1 MTTRQFNLIGNPQNE
16 GVTAV
21 ITIDGVEVF
30 NGTLTGGPNDP
41 EVVIATGSLDVVNP
55 VDGSDIIKPVSITIT
70 SGTVLV
76 GMFQWNYARHENF
89 VYTAEQ
95 MAIVSDPASTSAQYL
110 AVFEAVATPPFSSAD
125 LDIFTSTDPADNLIK
140 YALIYE
146 HKCLPYIQDPEEFS
160 YGVTESDYDCNRSNA
175 VLNGTP
181 YTEQPLYFGITMTT
195 GDVLTFDTNI
205 FASNIGAQMPPGFT
219 I

>member
-1 MTTRQFNLIGNPQNE
+1 MTTRQFNLMGDLFQST
-16 GVTAV
+16 TAI
-21 ITIDGVEVF
+21 ITIGGVEVF
-30 NGTLTGGPNDP
+30 NGALTGDIA
-41 EVVIATGSLDVVNP
+41 EQEIVVAAGNLDIINP
-55 VDGSDIIKPVSITIT
+55 VDGSDIVKAVSITVV
-70 SGTVLV
+70 SGLV
-76 GMFQWNYARHENF
+76 SIGMFRWDYGMSQNTT
-89 VYTAEQ
+89 YTQPQ
-95 MAIVSDPASTSAQYL
+95 MDIVNNPASTPEQL
-110 AVFEAVATPPFSSAD
+110 FEVFNAVATPPFSSAD